1 MPLVE
6 KQNSIPAFYAKD
18 RKQWREWLQKNHE
31 NEKSVW
37 LILYSQKSKIP
48 AIDYSAA
55 VEEAL
60 CFGWIDSKA
69 LKRDDES
76 HYQYFSKRKPGSG
89 WSKLNRERV
98 ERMIREGR
106 MAPVGQAIVDL
117 AKKSGAWDA
126 FIDVENSVIP
136 DDLKK
141 QFDKN
146 KRAFDNFNAFAPSA
160 RRIILAW
167 IQNAKKAET
176 RKQRIEKTVALAAQN
191 LKSYP

>member
-1 MPLVE
+1 MSLAGIQ
-6 KQNSIPAFYAKD
+6 KSMPAFYAKD
-18 RKQWREWLQKNHE
+18 RKQWREWLKKNHE
-31 NEKSVW
+31 KEKSVW
-37 LILYSQKSKIP
+37 LIMYRQKSETP
-48 AIDYSAA
+48 AIDYPAA

-106 MAPVGQAIVDL
+106 MTPAGQAAIDL
-117 AKKSGAWDA
+117 AKKSGTWDA

-136 DDLKK
+136 DDLEK
-141 QFDKN
+141 QFDRN
-146 KRAFDNFNAFAPSA
+146 KKAFDNFNAFAPSA
-160 RRIILAW
+160 RRVILAW

-176 RKQRIEKTVALAAQN
+176 RKQRIEKTVTLAAQN